1 MFGSRAGYITQAAPV
16 EYLFQQFQIYSKK
29 SQLWCDG
36 LFDGQSQSRDSNFKD
51 DVLDISSTDKV
62 VFKEDKS

>member
-1 MFGSRAGYITQAAPV
+1 MPQSSTFSSNFKFILRNHSFGV
-16 EYLFQQFQIYSKK
+16 MVF
-29 SQLWCDG
+29 
-36 LFDGQSQSRDSNFKD
+36 FDGQSQSRDSNFKD

>member
-1 MFGSRAGYITQAAPV
+1 MPQSSTFSSNFKFILRNHSFGV
-16 EYLFQQFQIYSKK
+16 MVF
-29 SQLWCDG
+29 
-36 LFDGQSQSRDSNFKD
+36 FDAQSQSRDSNFKD